1 MFEYDDGLLANT
13 IWEKYIQAME
23 ENVRLQAQ
31 LTVANATVTRLQEV
45 LELKE
50 GANEDNN
57 YLIPRK
63 PDLGVEIPDLGV
75 EPEDD

>member
-1 MFEYDDGLLANT
+1 MFNYDDGLLANT

-31 LTVANATVTRLQEV
+31 LTVATQTVIRLQEV
-45 LELKE
+45 LQLQE

-57 YLIPRK
+57 YLIPQK
-63 PDLGVEIPDLGV
+63 PNLPDLGLEPD
-75 EPEDD
+75 DD

>member
-1 MFEYDDGLLANT
+1 MFEYDDGLLAST

-31 LTVANATVTRLQEV
+31 LTVATLTVARLQEV
-45 LELKE
+45 LQLQE

-57 YLIPRK
+57 YLIPQK
-63 PDLGVEIPDLGV
+63 PNLPDLGLEPD
-75 EPEDD
+75 DD

>member
-31 LTVANATVTRLQEV
+31 LAVATQTVIRLQEV
-45 LELKE
+45 LQLQE

-57 YLIPRK
+57 YLIPQK
-63 PDLGVEIPDLGV
+63 SNLPNLGLEPD
-75 EPEDD
+75 DD

>member
-31 LTVANATVTRLQEV
+31 LTVATLTVTRLQEV
-45 LELKE
+45 LQLQE

-57 YLIPRK
+57 YLIPQK
-63 PDLGVEIPDLGV
+63 PNLPDLGLEPD
-75 EPEDD
+75 DD

>member
-31 LTVANATVTRLQEV
+31 LTVATLTVTRLQEV
-45 LELKE
+45 LQLQE

-57 YLIPRK
+57 YLIPQK
-63 PDLGVEIPDLGV
+63 PNLPDLDLEPD
-75 EPEDD
+75 DD